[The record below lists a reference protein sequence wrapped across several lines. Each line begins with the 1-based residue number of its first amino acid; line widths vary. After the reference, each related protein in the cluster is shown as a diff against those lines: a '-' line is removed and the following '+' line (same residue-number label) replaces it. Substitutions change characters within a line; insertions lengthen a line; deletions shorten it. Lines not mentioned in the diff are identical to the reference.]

1 MFIITLPILL
11 FSVIFHEVAHG
22 WMADHFGD
30 DTARVSG
37 RITFNPVPHID
48 LLGTVI
54 LPLTLIIFRSPFLFG
69 WAKPV
74 PINPY
79 RFYNYRLGTIM
90 VSLAG
95 PGSNILLALIF
106 ALLAWILKFFGFLA
120 GPVFAF
126 LSYGVII
133 NLLLAFFNLLP
144 IPPLDGSHLVSFLLP
159 SDLAYRYESL
169 APYGMFIIMILFMGG
184 LFNYLYILINSI
196 YRLLF
201 MGML

>member
-22 WMADHFGD
+22 WMANRFGD

-37 RITFNPVPHID
+37 RITFNPLPHID
-48 LLGTVI
+48 LFGTVI
-54 LPLTLIIFRSPFLFG
+54 LPLTLIIFQSPFLFG

-79 RFYNYRLGTIM
+79 RFYNYRLGTIL

-106 ALLAWILKFFGFLA
+106 ALAAWILKFAGLLLSPIFIFLN
-120 GPVFAF
+120 
-126 LSYGVII
+126 YGVII

-144 IPPLDGSHLVSFLLP
+144 IPPLDGSHLFAFLLP

-169 APYGMFIIMILFMGG
+169 APYGMFIIMILFMAG
-184 LFNYLYILINSI
+184 LFNYLYLLII
-196 YRLLF
+196 WVHRLLF
-201 MGML
+201 LGII